1 MYGLFILFFFVV
13 FVVTAFLGPKCQ
25 LFSAS
30 TEHAFF
36 CFVWNML
43 LVTAT
48 LDTIQ
53 FSFVSN
59 FLRAVLSHICLQYR
73 ICARIVD
80 HSSQAT
86 HSQEGSGGGLIALAT
101 AGLAAN
107 SPSKLTVY
115 RYVGILASISYHL
128 WRPTCV
134 KRPIYSFF
142 VCLFCFVVF
151 FVVVVCRC
159 CFLKY
164 ILCVLSI
171 LLT

>member
-1 MYGLFILFFFVV
+1 
-13 FVVTAFLGPKCQ
+13 
-25 LFSAS
+25 
-30 TEHAFF
+30 
-36 CFVWNML
+36 ML

-48 LDTIQ
+48 LVTIQ

-59 FLRAVLSHICLQYR
+59 LLRAVLSHICLQHR

-115 RYVGILASISYHL
+115 RYVGILASIYGGLLASNVQYI
-128 WRPTCV
+128 RF
-134 KRPIYSFF
+134 SF
-142 VCLFCFVVF
+142 VCFVSFCF
-151 FVVVVCRC
+151 
-159 CFLKY
+159 LLL
-164 ILCVLSI
+164 LCVGVGVLKKQIVCFEYFIDINMFSS
-171 LLT
+171 